1 MAPGGAAVIP
11 CGAAPP
17 GLAKLSTG
25 LRSSAAA
32 LSEANSAP
40 TDLPL
45 DLDIMIRTNSF
56 GLSDSGSPKA
66 TLGPAVAHPQT
77 YN

>member
-17 GLAKLSTG
+17 GLAKLPTG

-32 LSEANSAP
+32 LSEAKSAP
-40 TDLPL
+40 Y

-56 GLSDSGSPKA
+56 GFGGSPKA